1 MPAVAGRFYPA
12 SETSL
17 RNAIED
23 CFTHPLGPGLPGDEG
38 SSRNISGAV
47 APHAGYMASGMNAA
61 HVYKK
66 IKEDGLPDA
75 YVIIG
80 PDHHG
85 VPYGAV
91 MCSEPYLTPF
101 GPCAI
106 HEGIA
111 ERLSNFIPDD
121 PDAHFYEHSIEV
133 QIPFIQYIDS
143 DPHIVPVIMR
153 NQDQRSAEKLGK
165 IIKDACGGYDVM
177 VIASSD
183 LSHYIPKKA
192 AADIDTEF
200 LNRLTEMDI
209 DGMYATVK
217 GRRMSACGYGP
228 IASAMYATSP
238 SKAEL
243 LKYSDSQDSLGPSGS
258 GVVGYA
264 SVALYNSKKEE
275 E

>member
-1 MPAVAGRFYPA
+1 MRLPAVAGRFYPA
-12 SETSL
+12 DERTL
-17 RNAIED
+17 RKTIEG
-23 CFTHPLGPGLPGDEG
+23 CFTHPIGPGLPEKEG
-38 SSRNISGAV
+38 NSRNVVGAV
-47 APHAGYMASGMNAA
+47 SPHAGYMASGMNAA
-61 HVYKK
+61 HVFKR

-101 GPCAI
+101 GPCAV

-111 ERLSNFIPDD
+111 ERLSSVVPDD
-121 PDAHFYEHSIEV
+121 PDAHVYEHSVEV
-133 QIPFIQYIDS
+133 QVPFLQYIDS

-153 NQDQRSAEKLGK
+153 NQDQRSAERLGK
-165 IIKDACGGYDVM
+165 AVKDACDGLDVI

-183 LSHYIPKKA
+183 LSHYIPKREA
-192 AADIDTEF
+192 SAVDTEF
-200 LNRLTEMDI
+200 LNRLTDGDV
-209 DGMYATVK
+209 DGMYGVVR

-228 IASAMYATSP
+228 IAAAVYATSP
-238 SKAEL
+238 SAPKL
-243 LKYSDSQDSLGPSGS
+243 LKYSDSQDSLGPSGH

-264 SVALYNSKKEE
+264 SVAICRK
-275 E
+275 